1 MLYYFNSTNSSSGV
15 KMGKMLCDI
24 VSKNILPNQ
33 EIIILCIGSDRSTGD
48 SLGPLIGHQ
57 FRDYI
62 SPGMYLIGDL
72 NQPVHAANLNYCL
85 KTISKTF
92 DNPYIIAI
100 DASLGK
106 EDHVG
111 YMTLATGPLKPGL
124 GVKKKWPEGGDIHIT
139 GIVNSSRDMEFST
152 LQTTRL
158 SIIFQIADAI
168 VLALRTFNDDYYIQ
182 QEPALSYLLR
192 QTS

>member
-62 SPGMYLIGDL
+62 SPGIYLIGDL

-92 DNPYIIAI
+92 DNPYIIAKI
-100 DASLGK
+100 GRASCR
-106 EDHVG
+106 ERV
-111 YMTLATGPLKPGL
+111 
-124 GVKKKWPEGGDIHIT
+124 
-139 GIVNSSRDMEFST
+139 
-152 LQTTRL
+152 
-158 SIIFQIADAI
+158 
-168 VLALRTFNDDYYIQ
+168 
-182 QEPALSYLLR
+182 
-192 QTS
+192 

>member
-124 GVKKKWPEGGDIHIT
+124 GVKKSCPKWEI
-139 GIVNSSRDMEFST
+139 FT
-152 LQTTRL
+152 LQELLTLPVIWNSLHFR
-158 SIIFQIADAI
+158 Q
-168 VLALRTFNDDYYIQ
+168 
-182 QEPALSYLLR
+182 PAC
-192 QTS
+192 Q

>member
-33 EIIILCIGSDRSTGD
+33 EITILCIGSDRSTGD

-124 GVKKKWPEGGDIHIT
+124 GVKKKLPEVGDIHIT